1 MKFTGVLS
9 MDRIAH
15 LKKVGPEF
23 VSEFRSTFPGEHIPL
38 KMHLIETHLLD
49 WVEKYGSIGLFSEEA
64 AESIHALIVRIERSR
79 GSLKGSSLDRSIMN
93 ALREKQDHELQSAER
108 KRAARRKRVMKR
120 KTPST

>member
-1 MKFTGVLS
+1 MH
-9 MDRIAH
+9 R
-15 LKKVGPEF
+15 PPR
-23 VSEFRSTFPGEHIPL
+23 SEFRSTFPGEQGLSHVPL

-49 WVEKYGSIGLFSEEA
+49 WVERYGSIGLFSEEA

-79 GSLKGSSLDRSIMN
+79 GSLKGVSLDRSIMN